1 MKNDKA
7 MLYDLFAE
15 FYENS
20 NEPSYVVWMGC
31 LHTHLIN
38 ELESMGFKEDPKADE
53 GYLDYYKEATEED
66 LQKFTEYEF
75 ICEMMDVMDAV
86 DYDKILIRAKELEVI
101 DDEGHYPDMGVLV
114 GDTFVK
120 FMNSSSMAPV
130 FFELRDENNECIDWF
145 RVPVIK
151 LKRHF
156 KVLTLMEI
164 KKKLED
170 MNHEKSW
177 TYNELEKVFFKQE
190 SKPAIVDQTI
200 KRKPNSD
207 FTGSISCMIT
217 LPHEELNYD
226 YSDEADCIYAE
237 SFYYLMDGHIQDGKR
252 MLEESYKMGNLH
264 AGNALAYGYSVEWFG
279 ERNYSEHLKLLR
291 KLVRKR
297 FAPAMSQYAFA
308 YENGIGVKRNKRLA
322 LFWYEKAI
330 EGGSATALANMANYY
345 LFEEEG
351 RPNLKKGV
359 EYVMKAADMGNEQA
373 MNDLGLAYDLGLVTG
388 EVDGD
393 NAFKWYNLAIE
404 NAAGANAEHNLARCY
419 EKGIGTKIDLEKSE
433 EFERLA
439 IKHGYKPK
447 KKTT

>member
-1 MKNDKA
+1 MK
-7 MLYDLFAE
+7 YDLFAE

-20 NEPSYVVWMGC
+20 KEPSYVVWMGC

-38 ELESMGFKEDPKADE
+38 ELELMGFKEDPKTDN

-66 LQKFTEYEF
+66 LQKLTELGF
-75 ICEMMDVMDAV
+75 ICEMMDVMDAGE
-86 DYDKILIRAKELEVI
+86 YDKIVIKAEELEVI

-120 FMNSSSMAPV
+120 FMNSTPMTPV
-130 FFELRDENNECIDWF
+130 FFELMDEKNECVDWF

-217 LPHEELNYD
+217 LPHEVLEYD
-226 YSDEADCIYAE
+226 YSDEADCIYAK
-237 SFYYLMDGHIQDGKR
+237 SFYDLMDGHIQEGKQ

-264 AGNALAYGYSVEWFG
+264 AGNALAYGYGVGWFG

-308 YENGIGVKRNKRLA
+308 YENGIGVKRNKRLS

-330 EGGSATALANMANYY
+330 EGGSATALGNMANYY
-345 LFEEEG
+345 MFEEEG

-373 MNDLGLAYDLGLVTG
+373 MNDLGLAYQYGLVTG
-388 EVDGD
+388 EEDGD